1 MLTAIRE
8 RATGWIAWV
17 IVVLITIPFALWG
30 INSYFEGGSEIDVA
44 TVNGD
49 SISAYAYQEDLQYQT
64 QLLSEQWG
72 RSFDPEMLDDL
83 GIKQQVLD
91 RLIDNR
97 LLFQYTRDNGFRV
110 SDEHLTRLI
119 QEQEAF
125 QVDGQFSLQQYE
137 SILSANGFTPQSFEE
152 YQRIN
157 EQVSQLTAGLSDS
170 AFVTQAEQDR
180 LLALFEQTRDVE
192 YALIEAADFLDR
204 TEVGNDEAK
213 AYYDQNSDR
222 FMTESRIRVNYI
234 ELSVETLAETIVPTE
249 EEISGLYEDTKGKY
263 RTAESRR
270 ASHILIGVDQSAP
283 EDERQERLDRASEIY
298 NRALSGED
306 FSGLAEQYSEDPGS
320 SQNGGDL
327 GIVVPGQ
334 MVKPFEDA
342 VFSMYEGEIRG
353 PVETTFGYH
362 VIKLTEMIPE
372 QQQPLSDVRE
382 QVAEQIRQVNAE
394 NLFADLAEPFKN
406 LVFEDP
412 EEITTAADELDI
424 PVQTSDWF
432 TEASGQGVAA
442 EAKVRRAAFSEDV
455 LVEGL
460 VSQAVEIGFDR
471 LVAVQKLEYEES
483 ALQAFEDVEGE
494 VVSLIREEKARNE
507 ASRTGEEYLSELK
520 SQAVTIEGWEEYVRK
535 QGLSVQK
542 LPEKRSRSM
551 DFSLLAL
558 YDAAFSDARPD
569 EGAIEV
575 GGTTLA
581 NGGYA
586 LYRIGDVEDGVP
598 SEADEERRDQ
608 VSSQLAARES
618 RELYQGFLALLRE
631 QADIVVFEDQL

>member
-30 INSYFEGGSEIDVA
+30 INSYFEGGSEIAVA
-44 TVNGD
+44 TVNGE

-72 RSFDPEMLDDL
+72 RNFTPELLDDL
-83 GIKQQVLD
+83 GVKERVLD
-91 RLIDNR
+91 GLIDNQ
-97 LLFQYTRDNGFRV
+97 LLFQYTQKHEFRV
-110 SDEHLTRLI
+110 SDEQLTRLI

-125 QVDGQFSLQQYE
+125 QADGQFSLQQYE

-157 EQVSQLTAGLSDS
+157 EQVGQLVSGLSDS
-170 AFVTQAEQDR
+170 AFVTEMEHDR

-192 YALIEAADFLDR
+192 YVLIEPADFLDK
-204 TEVGNDEAK
+204 TEVSNAETK
-213 AYYDQNSDR
+213 AYYEQNTDR
-222 FMTESRIRVNYI
+222 FMTEARMRVNYI
-234 ELSVETLAETIVPTE
+234 ELSVEALAETIAPTE
-249 EEISGLYEDTKGKY
+249 EEISGLYEETRGKY

-270 ASHILIGVDQSAP
+270 ASHILIGVDESAS
-283 EDERQERLDRASEIY
+283 EVERQDRLDKANEIY
-298 NRALSGED
+298 ERAFAGED
-306 FSGLAEQYSEDPGS
+306 FSSLAEQYSEDPGS

-327 GIVVPGQ
+327 GVVVTGQ

-342 VFSMYEGEIRG
+342 VFSMSEGEIRG
-353 PVETTFGYH
+353 PVESTFGYH
-362 VIKLTEMIPE
+362 IIKLTELIPE
-372 QQQPLSDVRE
+372 QQQLLPDVRQ
-382 QVAEQIRQVNAE
+382 QVADQIRQVNAE

-412 EEITTAADELDI
+412 EQITTAADELDI

-432 TEASGQGVAA
+432 TEVSGQGVAA

-455 LVEGL
+455 LAEGL

-471 LVAVQKLEYEES
+471 LVAVQKLEYEEA
-483 ALQAFEDVEGE
+483 ALQAFEDVEEE
-494 VVSLIREEKARNE
+494 VRSLVREEMARSKA
-507 ASRTGEEYLSELK
+507 SSTGTEYLSELQH
-520 SQAVTIEGWEEYVRK
+520 QAVTIEDWNAYVRK
-535 QGLSVQK
+535 QGFSVHK
-542 LPEKRSRSM
+542 LPEKRSSSM

-558 YDAAFSDARPD
+558 YDAAFSDARPK

-575 GGTTLA
+575 GGVTLE
-581 NGGYA
+581 NGSYA
-586 LYRIGDVEDGVP
+586 LYGISAVKEGDP
-598 SEADEERRDQ
+598 SEVDTERRDQ
-608 VSSQLAARES
+608 IGSQLEARES

-631 QADIVVFEDQL
+631 QADMVVFEDQL